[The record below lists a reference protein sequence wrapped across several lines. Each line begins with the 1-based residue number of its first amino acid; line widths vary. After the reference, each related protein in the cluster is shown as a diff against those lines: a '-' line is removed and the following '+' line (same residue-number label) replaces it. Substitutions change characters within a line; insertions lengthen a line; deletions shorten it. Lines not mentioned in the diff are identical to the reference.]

1 MAPRDFPEMNY
12 QPKRSNKMKYSMTK
26 VAALVLAI
34 TPVAGTALIG
44 GTAGATPPSHVVEHM
59 RLITGN
65 MGGKSGWPK
74 ITNASWTVH
83 KGETV
88 TVQIVSYDDGTAPLM
103 GQYMKY
109 ANVMGTTNGKEL
121 VNGLA
126 VTNVSDINIAHTF
139 TIAKLGFNM
148 PIPVAP
154 TGKSV
159 VVTATFKATKTGTFV
174 WNCFAPC
181 GDGTTGMG
189 GAMTSFDWMTGKVTV
204 AP

>member
-1 MAPRDFPEMNY
+1 
-12 QPKRSNKMKYSMTK
+12 MKHSMTK
-26 VAALVLAI
+26 VAALVFAI
-34 TPVAGTALIG
+34 TPVAATALASG
-44 GTAGATPPSHVVEHM
+44 VAGAAAPSHVTEHM
-59 RLITGN
+59 RLITGK
-65 MGGKSGWPK
+65 MAHKSGWPK
-74 ITNASWTVH
+74 ITNSSWTVH

-121 VNGLA
+121 VNGLS
-126 VTNVSDINIAHTF
+126 VSNVSDINIAHTF

-154 TGKSV
+154 TGKSI

-181 GDGTTGMG
+181 GSSPAGMG
-189 GAMTSFDWMTGKVTV
+189 GAMKGMDWMTGKVKV
-204 AP
+204 AQ